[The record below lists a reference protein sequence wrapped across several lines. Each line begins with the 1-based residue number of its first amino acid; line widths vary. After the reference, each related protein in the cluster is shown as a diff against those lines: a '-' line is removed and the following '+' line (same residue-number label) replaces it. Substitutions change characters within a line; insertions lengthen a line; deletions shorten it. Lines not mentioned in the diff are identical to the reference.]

1 MSAPATSA
9 SLLEE
14 LGLPPLPEP
23 LPGVVLDSHTHADTT
38 FEYSK
43 LDADDS
49 LALAQ
54 SVGIAGWVQVG
65 CDVEGSEYAVELAS
79 RRPEVIASVAMHPND
94 AARAG
99 LADPASLDRMLARI
113 DELAALPVVRGV
125 GETGLDFFRTK
136 DAEGQRIQRDSF
148 ARHID
153 MARRHDR
160 TLVIHDRDA
169 HQAVLD
175 VLDAE
180 APAPRVVMHCFSGD
194 ADFAR
199 ACLDRGAWL
208 SLPGVVTFASAP
220 YLREAARV
228 MPLDRMLVETD
239 APFLT
244 PKPVRGRP
252 NAPYL
257 VPHIVRF
264 LAELLDADLAELCAR
279 LTANTHDAFGGA
291 WQHPDA
297 VVPLPG
303 TVPSPLDQKD
313 A

>member
-1 MSAPATSA
+1 MSVVDQ
-9 SLLEE
+9 

-23 LPGVVLDSHTHADTT
+23 LPGIVLDSHTHADTT
-38 FEYSK
+38 AEYSG
-43 LDADDS
+43 LQADDS
-49 LALAQ
+49 LALAA
-54 SVGIAGWVQVG
+54 SVGVAGWVQVG
-65 CDVEGSEYAVELAS
+65 CDVEGSEYAVDLAA
-79 RRPEVIASVAMHPND
+79 RRPEVVASVAMHPND

-99 LADPASLDRMLARI
+99 LADPASLERMLQRI
-113 DELAALPVVRGV
+113 DELAALPQVRGV

-160 TLVIHDRDA
+160 TLVIHDREA

-194 ADFAR
+194 AQFAR
-199 ACLDRGAWL
+199 QCLDRGAWL
-208 SLPGVVTFASAP
+208 SFPGVVTFASAP
-220 YLREAARV
+220 YLREAALV
-228 MPLDRMLVETD
+228 TPLDRILVETD

-244 PKPVRGRP
+244 PRPMRGRP

-264 LAELLDADLAELCAR
+264 LADLLDADLAGLCAT
-279 LTANTHDAFGGA
+279 LTANTHAAFGGA

-297 VVPLPG
+297 VVPLAG
-303 TVPSPLDQKD
+303 TTPSPLDHKD